1 MEEERQQLKR
11 SLRPH
16 WVWALAVGSSIGW
29 GAYVQPVEWLEM
41 AGPLGVL
48 VGILIGALL
57 MIIIAVSYG
66 MLIKEYP
73 VSGGE
78 FAYAYIGFGR
88 THAFICG

>member
-48 VGILIGALL
+48 VGI
-57 MIIIAVSYG
+57 
-66 MLIKEYP
+66 
-73 VSGGE
+73 
-78 FAYAYIGFGR
+78 
-88 THAFICG
+88 